1 MAILLLAHHSPSPAT
16 QELLE
21 AVLAGA
27 RHDQITG
34 VEVRVRP
41 ALVCSEVEVLEADG
55 YLLGTPANIGYMSG
69 ALKHL
74 FDRAYYPCLEATRG
88 RPFGLYVHGNQDTG
102 GAVRS
107 VEQVASAL
115 GWVAAADPVEV
126 MGMPGQ
132 ADREACTELGGT
144 LAARLATGW

>member
-1 MAILLLAHHSPSPAT
+1 MATLLLAHHSPSPAT

-27 RHDQITG
+27 KHQDIGG

-41 ALVCSEVEVLEADG
+41 ALICSEVEVLEADG
-55 YLLGTPANIGYMSG
+55 VLLGTPANIGYMSG

-74 FDRAYYPCLEATRG
+74 FDRVYYPCLEATRG
-88 RPFGLYVHGNQDTG
+88 RPFGLYVHGNQDAV

-107 VEQVASAL
+107 VEQVATAL
-115 GWVAAADPVEV
+115 GWVPVTDPVVV
-126 MGMPGQ
+126 MGTPSGT
-132 ADREACTELGGT
+132 DREACTELGGT
-144 LAARLATGW
+144 LAARLAAGW